1 MAAPFAITAD
11 SRSAGRGKMGK
22 SLNEIGNIYKEIAD
36 EEKKLN
42 EDFASIS
49 LETIEIEYDSAWP
62 DA

>member
-1 MAAPFAITAD
+1 MLIKAAVPSAMITD
-11 SRSAGRGKMGK
+11 LQSAGRGKMGK

-49 LETIEIEYDSAWP
+49 LETIEIEYDSA
-62 DA
+62 

>member
-1 MAAPFAITAD
+1 
-11 SRSAGRGKMGK
+11 MGK